1 MNFRPWLVGMGLLA
15 SLIFNVALLFFENV
29 EPPVTKEQGDVE
41 KLKNI
46 LVNTATFAPNN
57 RLTNFKEM
65 YGLPP
70 ELARDANK
78 KAEKLLKERG
88 DIYEKLLKDKAEDA
102 TGVLCKK
109 GEESPDKPAQI
120 YHAAQVVMIRGDDGA
135 ATILTAEFTDFVKQD
150 WFQSSQ
156 IGDVYKKLE
165 VTTKRNPDATFMGI
179 AAVLVGAE
187 GEKAVMDEIQPWG
200 TGFSWS
206 PDNML
211 EKYQDKSVRQ
221 KLVDYF
227 AMSAILLELAHK
239 ENGIC
244 RV

>member
-1 MNFRPWLVGMGLLA
+1 MNFRPWLVGMALLA

-29 EPPVTKEQGDVE
+29 EAPVTKEQGDIE

-46 LVNTATFAPNN
+46 LVNTVTFASSS
-57 RLTNFKEM
+57 RLTNFKET

-88 DIYEKLLKDKAEDA
+88 DIYAKLLTDKAEDA
-102 TGVLCKK
+102 TAVLCKK
-109 GEESPDKPAQI
+109 GEDSPDKPAQI

-135 ATILTAEFTDFVKQD
+135 ATILTSEFTDFVKQD
-150 WFQSSQ
+150 WYQSSQ
-156 IGDVYKKLE
+156 LGDVYKKLE
-165 VTTKRNPDATFMGI
+165 VTTKRHPDATFMGI
-179 AAVLVGAE
+179 AAILVGAE
-187 GEKAVMDEIQPWG
+187 GEKAVMDENQPWG
-200 TGFSWS
+200 TSFSWS
-206 PDNML
+206 SSNML
-211 EKYQDKSVRQ
+211 SAYQDKSIRQ

-239 ENGIC
+239 EDGIC
-244 RV
+244 RI